1 MFGLTGI
8 IAGIVLVLLGGFFLF
23 MLSSPAEY
31 QPAEF
36 STVFVFTGIILAIVG
51 VLLIFWW

>member
-23 MLSSPAEY
+23 MLSSPGEY
-31 QPAEF
+31 QPSEF
-36 STVFVFTGIILAIVG
+36 STVFVLAGIIMAILG